1 MGFREFQYVIAIA
14 KYQNITKAAE
24 SLYIGQPTLSKF
36 LKNLEDELGVSLF
49 RKAGHKYHLTYVGE
63 RYLEKAEQILQL
75 KSDLDAE
82 LADIVKRNVGV
93 LRLGFPTM
101 RCTYML
107 PAILPAF
114 QEMYPNVKIQIVEG
128 PSAELDKKLLNMEVD
143 LAFYNQRFGDT
154 NPLIQ
159 TKILG
164 EEELLICVKKGHP
177 MERFAQPNP
186 ASKCP
191 RLDVRLLQ
199 NETILLM
206 LKNQRTRQIIDQYL
220 HQQGVVFE
228 NILHTSNIPAI
239 MELIS
244 VGYGVSFLFEPHILQ
259 HNFKNPISCF
269 SFGEPRTTSAL
280 VVATRKNSY
289 LPSFANDYIELAK
302 RLYINI

>member
-1 MGFREFQYVIAIA
+1 
-14 KYQNITKAAE
+14 
-24 SLYIGQPTLSKF
+24 
-36 LKNLEDELGVSLF
+36 
-49 RKAGHKYHLTYVGE
+49 
-63 RYLEKAEQILQL
+63 
-75 KSDLDAE
+75 
-82 LADIVKRNVGV
+82 
-93 LRLGFPTM
+93 
-101 RCTYML
+101 ML

-186 ASKCP
+186 ASKYP